1 MDETVID
8 LFCGVGGLS
17 LGFQQAGLPV
27 RAAYDNWEAAVEVY
41 RLNMD
46 HPADCIDLSDLP
58 PAIKMIK
65 QEDPTLLIGGPPCQ
79 DFSSAGKRTEG
90 NNANLTEAFA
100 LIAAECRPKAVVM
113 ENVPRIRSSKAYAT
127 ARSIMSSSG
136 YSFFEAILDASLF
149 GVPQIRKRFF
159 SVAWVGRDLGKSE
172 ELQRYFDSRAASE
185 RLTVA
190 DYLAEEITIEHYY
203 RHPRNYSRRAVFS
216 IYEPSPTIRG
226 VNRPVPP
233 NYKGNHLDSAPVS
246 DVRPL
251 TSYERSRI
259 QTFPKSWKW
268 KRLDQPI
275 PKTDLELLIGNA
287 VPVNL
292 ASFVAGGVKEVVL

>member
-1 MDETVID
+1 M
-8 LFCGVGGLS
+8 
-17 LGFQQAGLPV
+17 
-27 RAAYDNWEAAVEVY
+27 RAAYDNWEAALEVY

-46 HPADCIDLSDLP
+46 HRADCLDLSDLP
-58 PAIKMIK
+58 PSIRTVK
-65 QEDPTLLIGGPPCQ
+65 QENPTLLIGGPPCQ

-127 ARSIMSSSG
+127 ARCIMSSSG
-136 YSFFEAILDASLF
+136 YSFFEAILDASFF

-159 SVAWVGRDLGKSE
+159 SVAWLGRDLGKCE
-172 ELQRYFDSRAASE
+172 ELQRYFDSRAASD

-190 DYLAEEITIEHYY
+190 DYLGEEITIEHYY

-216 IYEPSPTIRG
+216 VYEPSPTIRG

-268 KRLDQPI
+268 ERRDQPI